1 MSASLAM
8 VLLPF
13 VLALSTVATDARREL
28 DAACMGCHVDATA
41 QWLASP
47 HATSAVDAPFVSA
60 HRREPQAFCR
70 ACHAPEQDPA
80 IVEPTLA
87 AGVGVSCV
95 TCHVEPGADAA
106 STSSHPAL
114 RDAIECDGCHEFDF
128 PDAAL
133 REHPLQMQRTV
144 TEHEASPFAATP
156 CTGCHMPQHD
166 EGSDH
171 RMRAATDPSLLTN
184 AIDVQIVRTEE
195 GVQLELRVLAAGH
208 AVPTGD
214 LFRRLEIGAMVLDPI
229 APERP
234 ALRYLGRR
242 FDDGVQSNAIAVLME
257 VADDRVPADGSARVV
272 KLDLPHAG
280 TRPIVWW
287 IEHQRVAFPRG
298 GERFAVL
305 DGRTPM
311 AGGVITSA
319 ASRARAGA

>member
-1 MSASLAM
+1 MS
-8 VLLPF
+8 P
-13 VLALSTVATDARREL
+13 VLALVLALAAASPDPRREL

-47 HATSAVDAPFVSA
+47 HATSFVDGPFQSA

-80 IVEPTLA
+80 IVATTTA
-87 AGVGVSCV
+87 AGFGVSCV
-95 TCHVEPGADAA
+95 TCHVDDDAVA
-106 STSSHPAL
+106 AWTSGSHPAL
-114 RDAIECDGCHEFDF
+114 RDTIDCDGCHEFDF

-144 TEHEASPFAATP
+144 SEHEISPFAATP
-156 CTGCHMPQHD
+156 CAGCHMPHD
-166 EGSDH
+166 DARRDH
-171 RMRAATDPSLLTN
+171 RMRAGTDPMLLE
-184 AIDVQIVRTEE
+184 AALDVRIARTSDGVR
-195 GVQLELRVLAAGH
+195 LELRVLGAGH

-214 LFRRLEIGAMVLDPI
+214 LFRRLEIGAMVVDPR
-229 APERP
+229 APSSP
-234 ALRYLGRR
+234 ALRYLSRR

-257 VADDRVPADGSARVV
+257 IEDDRVPADGTARIVE
-272 KLDLPHAG
+272 LALPDAG
-280 TRPIVWW
+280 ARPIVWW

-311 AGGVITSA
+311 AGGLLVSGDE
-319 ASRARAGA
+319 S